1 VQNSFTNVL
10 FSNFDLGLKPDQ
22 IDFVELVGEA
32 TRIPISIQHITE
44 VF

>member
-1 VQNSFTNVL
+1 MQNSFTNIL
-10 FSNFDLGLKPDQ
+10 FSNFHLGLKPDQ